1 MPSTVCVIVHPS
13 RIIREGLTQILANS
27 PFEPACTAPRISD
40 VSSKIAGAGEQ
51 VLLLIGVREGCNLAE
66 DLGAAKTS
74 FPDAHIVVVGD
85 AGKRDLVIAALT
97 LGATSFVDENV
108 TPSNLIKELELAAQG
123 EPVISVLVLKWLLA
137 QVSAPPSEPEPAAAA
152 VVREEPQQAVSN
164 GLTEQKLQLSGREAR
179 ILSSLVQGASNKM
192 IAYQLQIT
200 EATVKVHVKAI
211 LRKIRVKNRT
221 QAAIWAL
228 KCQDSPNKLS
238 AEDAPESS
246 ENRNAW
252 PKTERRPPAKGARG
266 TPISTHE

>member
-1 MPSTVCVIVHPS
+1 
-13 RIIREGLTQILANS
+13 
-27 PFEPACTAPRISD
+27 

-51 VLLLIGVREGCNLAE
+51 MLVLIGVREGRDLAE
-66 DLGAAKTS
+66 DLSAAKTS

-97 LGATSFVDENV
+97 LGATSLVDENV

-123 EPVISVLVLKWLLA
+123 EPVISVLVLKWLLG

-152 VVREEPQQAVSN
+152 VVVCEEPQRAVFNGQA
-164 GLTEQKLQLSGREAR
+164 EQKLQLSGREAA

-228 KCQDSPNKLS
+228 KYQDLPNRPG

-246 ENRNAW
+246 ENPNAW
-252 PKTERRPPAKGARG
+252 SKTERKAKGARG
-266 TPISTHE
+266 APLSTHE